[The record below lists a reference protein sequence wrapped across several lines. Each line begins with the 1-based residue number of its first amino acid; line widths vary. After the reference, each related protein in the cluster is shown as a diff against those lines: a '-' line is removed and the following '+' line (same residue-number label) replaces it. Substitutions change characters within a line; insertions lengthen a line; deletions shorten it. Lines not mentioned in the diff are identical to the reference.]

1 MVKSKIDLETIVGAS
16 DHTKHPIRKFLWF
29 VVGVLLLAVIW
40 YGWSGSIKPT
50 QNIYTSDAAK
60 ISDIMV
66 TVSATGTVEP
76 TNAVNISSELS
87 GIISSVAVDFNE
99 SVKKGQI
106 LATLN
111 TANLEASI
119 EQSKATLIAQKA
131 QVSNANATQEETL
144 AVYES
149 NQRLEMGGVV
159 SSEALL
165 SAKLAYVRAQSAVRI
180 ANANVLVAEANL
192 QLDKV
197 NLNKAYIYS
206 SLDGVVLGRDVVVGQ
221 TVVSSQAPTLFT
233 LAEDLTKMELQVYI
247 NEADIGL
254 VKVGNEASFSVEA
267 YQDRDYPAEI
277 SELRLSPETI
287 DGVVSYEAILTIDNS
302 DLSLLPGMTASA
314 DITVKHIKQVIAVPN
329 AALRYAPPATQ
340 EADTSGGSSGLLS
353 MFMGGGGPQ
362 GGGERQQVKTEADG
376 EKTIYILKDQQAVA
390 VIVETGLSDGVVTQ
404 ILKGDVSAGD
414 LIITDM
420 ETSQ

>member
-1 MVKSKIDLETIVGAS
+1 MVKSEMNLESIVSAS
-16 DHTKHPIRKFLWF
+16 GHPKSQIRKFLWP
-29 VVGVLLLAVIW
+29 VVGILLVAAIW

-50 QNIYTSDAAK
+50 QNIYTSGSAT

-76 TNAVNISSELS
+76 TNAVEISSELS

-111 TANLEASI
+111 TENLEASI
-119 EQSKATLIAQKA
+119 EQSKATLIAQQA

-144 AVYES
+144 AIYES
-149 NQRLEMGGVV
+149 NQRLEMSGVV
-159 SSEALL
+159 SSETLL

-180 ANANVLVAEANL
+180 ANANVLVAQANL
-192 QLDKV
+192 QLDEV

-206 SLDGVVLGRDVVVGQ
+206 SLDGVVLGKDIEVGQ
-221 TVVSSQAPTLFT
+221 TVVSTQAPTLFT

-254 VKVGNEASFSVEA
+254 VEIGNEASFTVEA
-267 YQDRDYPAEI
+267 YQERDYPAEI

-314 DITVKHIKQVIAVPN
+314 DITVKNILQVIAIPN
-329 AALRYAPPATQ
+329 AALRYAPPVT
-340 EADTSGGSSGLLS
+340 EEDDDSDSSSGLLS
-353 MFMGGGGPQ
+353 MFMGGGGPP
-362 GGGERQQVKTEADG
+362 GGDERQQTKTEADG

-404 ILKGDVSAGD
+404 ILKGDVSEGD